1 MIPSPLRIMFMG
13 TPEFAVASLQ
23 TLVEN
28 QAASDLYR
36 VVAVITATD
45 KPQGR
50 GRKIAH
56 SPVKEYALSQGIPVL
71 QPPNLKSPAFL
82 EELRSY
88 RADLQVVVAF
98 RMLPEVVWNM
108 PRVGTFNLHASYLPQ
123 YRGAAPINWAIIN
136 GETETGVTTFMIRHE
151 IDTGNILFQER
162 EPIHPD
168 DTVGTLY
175 ERLMQKGGTLVL
187 RTVRAI
193 AQNNYYLIP
202 QEEVGE
208 LKEAPKLQRET
219 CRIDWHQPAEV
230 IRNFVRGLSPYP
242 AAWTMLGDKQ
252 CKLFKVTDTGKSSET
267 LLPGEYVTDNK
278 TYLHIQTQGTL
289 LAVEDL
295 QPEGKRRLT
304 IDEFLRGNSL

>member
-1 MIPSPLRIMFMG
+1 MG

-23 TLVEN
+23 TLVEH
-28 QAASDLYR
+28 QSEDEAYR

-50 GRKIAH
+50 GRQIAP
-56 SPVKEYALSQGIPVL
+56 SPVKEYALSQDIPVL
-71 QPPNLKSPAFL
+71 QPPNLKNPAFL

-88 RADLQVVVAF
+88 QADLQVVVAF
-98 RMLPEVVWNM
+98 RMLPEVVWDM
-108 PRVGTFNLHASYLPQ
+108 PHRGTFNLHASYLPQ

-162 EPIHPD
+162 EPIHAD
-168 DTVGTLY
+168 DTAGTLY
-175 ERLMQKGGTLVL
+175 ERLMHKGADLVR

-193 AQNNYYLIP
+193 AQGDYELSP
-202 QEEVGE
+202 QEEVDD
-208 LKEAPKLQRET
+208 LKEAPKLQRDT
-219 CRIDWHQPAEV
+219 CRVDWHQPAEA

-242 AAWTMLGDKQ
+242 AAWTILSDTPQGNKQ
-252 CKLFKVTDTGKSSET
+252 CKLFNITDTGKTNDDLS
-267 LLPGEYVTDNK
+267 PGQYVTDNK
-278 TYLHIQTQGTL
+278 TYLHIQTSDTL
-289 LAVEDL
+289 VAVEDL
-295 QPEGKRRLT
+295 QWEGKRRLT